1 MKRIIEILV
10 LLLICGVVYWL
21 CSPRMSEV
29 EAYKTKTVTLNESQD
44 ETETKQDKGVR
55 LLENDVMGK
64 DRQVGWV
71 NREMFERLV
80 AERQGKVKIEV
91 NGNKAIVRAYSANDL
106 FGNDGKDWVQYKDL
120 PIEISADGRE
130 FIADVEPD
138 DSTDIDYI
146 KIPYQ
151 VLSVIARDVRQK

>member
-71 NREMFERLV
+71 NLEMFKRLV

-91 NGNKAIVRAYSANDL
+91 SGNKAIVRAYSANDL
-106 FGNDGKDWVQYKDL
+106 FGNDGKDWVQYRDL

-130 FIADVEPD
+130 FIADVESV

>member
-44 ETETKQDKGVR
+44 ETETEQDKGVR

-64 DRQVGWV
+64 DRQVGLV
-71 NREMFERLV
+71 NLEMFKRLV
-80 AERQGKVKIEV
+80 AERQGKVTIEV
-91 NGNKAIVRAYSANDL
+91 NGNKAIVRADTANDL

-130 FIADVEPD
+130 FIADVESV
-138 DSTDIDYI
+138 DSTDIEYI